1 MVNRCKIPIL
11 TLIGALCAYGNSI
24 TFVTPSGAT
33 VTDGAVSASA
43 DFTTAANLLTI
54 SLTNTLANIR
64 SVGQGLSDL
73 SFTFDSSAV
82 GTALA
87 SSSGNIIDI
96 ASGGSYSSLGV
107 GASGWGLDGSGADAG
122 LRICLLNGCGVGPEH
137 VIVGPPNSS
146 TNTYSNANAS
156 IAGNGPHNPFLNGTV
171 LFQVTVPGLTA
182 ASNVTGAVFSFGTE
196 EGSLVTGVPTTGGGG
211 PPAAVPEPGTWLLLC
226 SGCFLIA
233 LSRRKFIY

>member
-11 TLIGALCAYGNSI
+11 TLIGAFCAYGNSI

-54 SLTNTLANIR
+54 SLTNTLANIK

-73 SFTFDSSAV
+73 SFSFDSSAL

-87 SSSGNIIDI
+87 SSSGNVVDI
-96 ASGGSYSSLGV
+96 SSGGTYTNLGM
-107 GASGWGLDGSGADAG
+107 ATTGWGLDLSGADAG

-137 VIVGPPNSS
+137 VIVGPPDSG

-156 IAGNGPHNPFLNGTV
+156 IADNGPHNPFLNGTV
-171 LFQVTVPGLTA
+171 LFQVTVPGLLAT
-182 ASNVTGAVFSFGTE
+182 SNVTGAVFSFGTE
-196 EGSLVTGVPTTGGGG
+196 EGSVVTGVPTGGGG
-211 PPAAVPEPGTWLLLC
+211 PPAAIPEPGTWLLLC
-226 SGCFLIA
+226 SGGLLIV